1 MSVLRTARV
10 VAAAG
15 LATAALTVA
24 SAPAPAATR
33 DAVTPVVA
41 QLLPQRAIV
50 PVKGSDGRWHVM
62 YELVLTNTL
71 DSRADIASVQVR
83 NAEGGRT
90 VASYGPRAIVA
101 DELLH
106 QLDRT
111 SSRAATLA
119 GGQTQVLLL
128 SLSFPSRRAI
138 PRALEHRFTIST
150 RDAFTSRTTRLRYE
164 TARVR
169 ISPRTAPVLV
179 PPLKGTGWLAS
190 DGCCRSSG
198 HVSAIYGL
206 AGQLQAAE
214 RYAIDWIKLTPE
226 GRIFD
231 GDPKVLGNWPG
242 YGAEVS
248 SVADGVV
255 TRVLDDLPDQTPQ
268 VKPGV
273 IPFEELPGN
282 HVVVRM
288 RGGLSAVFAHFV
300 PGSVAVR
307 VGQRVRAGDLLGRL
321 GNSGASLA
329 PHLHFHVVDGDSAA
343 TSFGTPFTLDRFG
356 ISGAAGLPQLIAALR
371 GEAAFPRPGS
381 TRSIEHR
388 DELPLGFTINDFPG

>member
-1 MSVLRTARV
+1 MARSL
-10 VAAAG
+10 VA
-15 LATAALTVA
+15 LVA
-24 SAPAPAATR
+24 SLLTCAVLGAPAAAAAR

-71 DSRADIASVQVR
+71 ASRASIASVQVL
-83 NAEGGRT
+83 NAAGGRV
-90 VASYGPRAIVA
+90 VARYGARAIVA

-111 SSRAATLA
+111 SSRTATLA
-119 GGQTQVLLL
+119 AGQTQVLLL
-128 SLSFPSRRAI
+128 SLAFPSRRAI
-138 PRALEHRFTIST
+138 PRVLEHRFAVSAL
-150 RDAFTSRTTRLRYE
+150 DAFTSRTIRLRYAIAPV
-164 TARVR
+164 TIARR
-169 ISPRTAPVLV
+169 ATAPVLV
-179 PPLKGTGWLAS
+179 PPLRGSGWLAS

-214 RYAIDWIKLTPE
+214 RYAIDWIKLTPA
-226 GRIFD
+226 GGIFD
-231 GDPKVLGNWPG
+231 GDPKVLRNWPG
-242 YGAEVS
+242 YGAQVT

-255 TRVLDDLPDQTPQ
+255 TRALDGLPDQTPQ

-307 VGQRVRAGDLLGRL
+307 VGQRVRAGDRLGRL

-343 TSFGTPFTLDRFG
+343 TSFGTPFVLDRFG
-356 ISGAAGLPQLIAALR
+356 ISGDASLPQLVAALS

-381 TRSIEHR
+381 TRSVEHR